1 MVLRQFANEA
11 HASRPMPRPGP
22 SALSQPPD
30 DAGRRSPPP
39 HWIHG
44 EAPPWT
50 GPAWSLEDPLA
61 GGGKV
66 PGRRDRRAGVS
77 NIPSWA
83 QDDNTTQPTSQPAVV
98 SRLPLVAQPVRRPPS
113 PASASPFRH
122 SSSSSSPSGRTPPAT
137 MSTAVISA
145 EDALEPSLQSLLDQR
160 SLRWIFVGGKGG
172 VGKTTTS
179 CSLAIQLARVRR
191 SVLLISTDPAHNLSD
206 AFSQKFGKEARL
218 INGFDNLSAME
229 IDPSGSMQDLLAGQG
244 DADDVNAA
252 GGGLGGMVQD
262 IAFAIPGI
270 DEAMSFAEVL
280 KQVKSLSY
288 ETIIFDTAPTGHTL
302 RFLQFPSVLEKAL
315 AKITQLSS
323 QYGPLLNGF
332 LGSNG
337 ALPNGQNL
345 SEMTEKLESLRETI
359 SEVNTQF
366 KDADLTTFVCVC
378 IAEFLSL
385 YETERMIQ
393 ELAGY
398 GIDTHS
404 IVVNQLL
411 FPKNES
417 NCEQCGARRKMQSK
431 YLDQYEELYAEDF
444 NVIKM
449 PLLVEE
455 VRGKEKLEKFSEM
468 LITPYVPPE

>member
-1 MVLRQFANEA
+1 M
-11 HASRPMPRPGP
+11 
-22 SALSQPPD
+22 SAALINVDDPD
-30 DAGRRSPPP
+30 AM
-39 HWIHG
+39 
-44 EAPPWT
+44 E
-50 GPAWSLEDPLA
+50 
-61 GGGKV
+61 
-66 PGRRDRRAGVS
+66 
-77 NIPSWA
+77 
-83 QDDNTTQPTSQPAVV
+83 PT
-98 SRLPLVAQPVRRPPS
+98 
-113 PASASPFRH
+113 
-122 SSSSSSPSGRTPPAT
+122 
-137 MSTAVISA
+137 
-145 EDALEPSLQSLLDQR
+145 LQSILDQR

-179 CSLAIQLARVRR
+179 CSLAIQLAKVRR

-218 INGFDNLSAME
+218 VDGFDNLSAME
-229 IDPSGSMQDLLAGQG
+229 IDPNGSIQDLLAGQG
-244 DADDVNAA
+244 EGDNMGDM
-252 GGGLGGMVQD
+252 GGMGGMMQD
-262 IAFAIPGI
+262 LAFAIPGI

-315 AKITQLSS
+315 AKVSQLSN

-337 ALPNGQNL
+337 TLPNGQNL
-345 SEMTEKLESLRETI
+345 SEMMEKLETLRATI

-366 KDADLTTFVCVC
+366 KDERLTTFVCVC
-378 IAEFLSL
+378 IPEFLSL

-393 ELAGY
+393 ELASY
-398 GIDTHS
+398 GIDTHC

-411 FPKNES
+411 FPKPGS
-417 NCEQCGARRKMQSK
+417 DCEQCTARRRMQKK
-431 YLDQYEELYAEDF
+431 YLDQIEELYDEF
-444 NVIKM
+444 NVVKM

-468 LITPYVPPE
+468 LVKPFVPPS